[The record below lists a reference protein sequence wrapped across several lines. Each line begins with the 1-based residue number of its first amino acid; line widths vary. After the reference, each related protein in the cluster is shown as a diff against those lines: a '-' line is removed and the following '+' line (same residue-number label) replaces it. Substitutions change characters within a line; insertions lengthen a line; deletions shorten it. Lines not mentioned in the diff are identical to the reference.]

1 MIRYTI
7 LRLLIFIACA
17 IALWLAGLR
26 GEENLLL
33 LVVGAA
39 LASMVISYFLLR
51 PMREQFSDEVAHKVE
66 ERTRA
71 KREKQSRPSA
81 PRAGSDEAVE
91 DQGID
96 DSFR

>member
-1 MIRYTI
+1 MLRYTI

-17 IALWLAGLR
+17 IGFWLLGLR

-33 LVVGAA
+33 LVVSAA

-51 PMREQFSDEVAHKVE
+51 GMREQFSDELAHKVE

-71 KREKQSRPSA
+71 KRAEQARESR
-81 PRAGSDEAVE
+81 PRAGSDEAAE
-91 DQGID
+91 DQEID

>member
-1 MIRYTI
+1 MLRYTI
-7 LRLLIFIACA
+7 LRLLIFVACA

-51 PMREQFSDEVAHKVE
+51 GMREQFSDEVAHKVE
-66 ERTRA
+66 ARIKA
-71 KREKQSRPSA
+71 KRGERARPTQ
-81 PRAGSDEAVE
+81 PRAGSDEADE
-91 DQGID
+91 DREID